1 MRGIP
6 TTEGVE
12 ITKIEGAE
20 GATPIATGGHTA
32 WAVTPDG
39 TSAQGNKSSD
49 RAMQQTKRGRFTL
62 SQARRR

>member
-20 GATPIATGGHTA
+20 GATPIGTGGHTA

-39 TSAQGNKSSD
+39 ISAQGNNKFGQGD
-49 RAMQQTKRGRFTL
+49 ATDEAKTL
-62 SQARRR
+62 HVVPS